1 MGKYI
6 DQLNE
11 RYETDNPDSTILGKF
26 KTTPPNTDT
35 DITDRVTCSVS
46 VGSDVSNTIPHAV
59 SVDSVSATPLRLNK
73 HTDGIKL
80 GLSIEEELKIRK
92 WFTRINETDK
102 NIIDELISNCR
113 AIPKHREYFLERA
126 EETPPIVVHTGN
138 ES

>member
-35 DITDRVTCSVS
+35 DITDRVTCGVS

-73 HTDGIKL
+73 YTDGLKAAD
-80 GLSIEEELKIRK
+80 ELKIRRC
-92 WFTRINETDK
+92 FTAINETDPAF
-102 NIIDELISNCR
+102 IAELLENCR
-113 AIPKHREYFLERA
+113 KDPKLIEHFLELA
-126 EETPPIVVHTGN
+126 NGSATIVVHTGN
-138 ES
+138 ELWVE

>member
-1 MGKYI
+1 MNTA
-6 DQLNE
+6 QE
-11 RYETDNPDSTILGKF
+11 ILTYAKQHHISLEFNGEKLVMEAPRNLLTEQF
-26 KTTPPNTDT
+26 LSEVKEHKTEL
-35 DITDRVTCSVS
+35 IRVLTTSE
-46 VGSDVSNTIPHAV
+46 
-59 SVDSVSATPLRLNK
+59 LE
-73 HTDGIKL
+73 IKP
-80 GLSIEEELKIRK
+80 GLSAEEELKIRK